1 MATVQYDRN
10 VMSFS
15 ATNFVENSVE
25 LSIADVRD
33 GFTITVVGFGGVAIH
48 GAQGLD
54 GSCFAQRRECRM
66 VFAMINCAV
75 SGVVDDDIVAVMY
88 TGIRRESKKCINYV
102 GTNG

>member
-1 MATVQYDRN
+1 MTCGVATVQYDRN

-15 ATNFVENSVE
+15 ATDFVENSVE

-33 GFTITVVGFGGVAIH
+33 GFRITVVGFGGVTIH
-48 GAQGLD
+48 GAQGFD
-54 GSCFAQRRECRM
+54 GPPAQSFRM
-66 VFAMINCAV
+66 VAIINCAV
-75 SGVVDDDIVAVMY
+75 SGVVDDDIVTVTY